1 MEIVIIM
8 RKKIVPVIIFILC
21 MQAFSLNFVFGDT
34 VVEQVKD
41 TTQTDNVLIK
51 NVLRPLSIEQ
61 YEVKIFDED
70 NNDVTENWKSKL
82 HQLVYK
88 GSPHDIEA
96 VIQKNHL
103 NIYATEK
110 NYYSLRATRRQY
122 YSESVEDK
130 GSSNGYTVDWKIMIS
145 GSITY
150 NFNSKRIT
158 EASSPTVTLVTSSDS
173 TMPLHLY
180 ITDVHPSRNI
190 YPSYVYSYASYTIRG
205 YKPLFNCSFGSHLV
219 DTYVYPKF

>member
-8 RKKIVPVIIFILC
+8 RKKFVPVIIFILC
-21 MQAFSLNFVFGDT
+21 MQVFSLNFVFGDT

-88 GSPHDIEA
+88 GSPHDIET

-110 NYYSLRATRRQY
+110 
-122 YSESVEDK
+122 
-130 GSSNGYTVDWKIMIS
+130 I
-145 GSITY
+145 ITLY
-150 NFNSKRIT
+150 GQQG
-158 EASSPTVTLVTSSDS
+158 DS
-173 TMPLHLY
+173 TTQNLLKTKEVPMVTPL
-180 ITDVHPSRNI
+180 IGR
-190 YPSYVYSYASYTIRG
+190 
-205 YKPLFNCSFGSHLV
+205 
-219 DTYVYPKF
+219 